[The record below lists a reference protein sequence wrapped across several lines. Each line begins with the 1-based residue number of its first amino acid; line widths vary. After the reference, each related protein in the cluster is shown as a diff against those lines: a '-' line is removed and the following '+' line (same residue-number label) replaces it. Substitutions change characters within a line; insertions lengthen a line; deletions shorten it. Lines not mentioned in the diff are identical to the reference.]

1 MPPTDPT
8 DDEPSDASLVERIR
22 RGSPEALDP
31 LYRRHGADVYRFAL
45 MWSGSAAVAADVT
58 QEVFVHLL
66 VHAGDFNSDRGRVG
80 AYLCGIARNLVR
92 RQLAMPTHD
101 PLPEVDDDAL
111 ASLVRVEEK
120 EEPLPRLLR
129 KAELESLRRA
139 IARLP
144 APYREALI
152 LVELQG
158 CSYAEAAA
166 ICGCELGTIR
176 SRLSRARGLLVRLL
190 GSRTDADATVGE
202 AQ

>member
-1 MPPTDPT
+1 MPPNDPADDVPT
-8 DDEPSDASLVERIR
+8 DAILVDRIR
-22 RGSPEALDP
+22 RGAPEALDP
-31 LYRRHGADVYRFAL
+31 LYRRHGAEVYRFAL
-45 MWSGSAAVAADVT
+45 LWSGSAALAADVT

-66 VHAGDFNSDRGRVG
+66 VHAGDYDSGRGRLN

-92 RQLAMPTHD
+92 RQRAMPTHD
-101 PLPEVDDDAL
+101 PLPDADDDPRA
-111 ASLVRVEEK
+111 AEICAEEK
-120 EEPLPRLLR
+120 DGPLPRLLL
-129 KAELESLRRA
+129 KAELESLRLA

-152 LVELQG
+152 MIELQG

-190 GSRTDADATVGE
+190 APSDANATMG
-202 AQ
+202 ATQ